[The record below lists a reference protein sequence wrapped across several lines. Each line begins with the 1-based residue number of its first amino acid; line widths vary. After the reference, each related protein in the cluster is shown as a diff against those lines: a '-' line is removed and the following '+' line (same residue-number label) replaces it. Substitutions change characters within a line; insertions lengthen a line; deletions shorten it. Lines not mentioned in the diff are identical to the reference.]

1 MPMRL
6 RASHLATASLITLLA
21 AAPALAQQDV
31 TVTNITSGDGY
42 QLSVPTVVATG
53 TTLTEA
59 QIRRIFTGDF
69 SSVAGAL
76 AELDARDISIPE
88 MTLTYE
94 VPAADGQ
101 PPQQATVVYRD
112 FRLTDVI
119 DGVAASTSLGE
130 STVQSGDMMTMTM
143 GPMTTGTFDIGA
155 LMGFYG
161 LGAPAAS
168 EEFKT
173 VYSDFTF
180 AGATLAAGPDFA
192 CTIGPAT
199 VERFEARPLRSD
211 MMAFTKLA
219 MEAEAA
225 EDDEVPPETVRKFV
239 DFYVDILTA
248 FRSTPSLAEGFECS
262 GKVDEGNAIQVS
274 SGAIQVGGFDPGI
287 YPYLSV
293 DNLHFAMEGTTPGMI
308 MLENFTWKNMD
319 FNGPIA
325 AIQAATSLEE
335 AWFEANWRKLVPAI
349 EGLSLA
355 GLSLDVPNPEGGE
368 NIKASLGA
376 FDVTLADYVN
386 GLPANLSIS
395 TEHLLI
401 DVPDAE
407 EGKMLRALGVTQ
419 LDLSQDIQL
428 RWDRAANTIIVD
440 SISIADEQLGSI
452 KLSGVLGNATEQLFA
467 EDNNIALVAAMGLT
481 VQELTFDLD
490 DRGLSTLLV
499 GIGAAEQGQDPVV
512 MRVGMAGLAQA
523 MLLGLVG
530 TTPEAMAASEQVA
543 NFIKTNP
550 QLVLTLRATTD
561 GGLPLPLLMAAADD
575 PSVLAGQIAIEATAS
590 GTPRPA
596 DQPLALP
603 QGGMTS
609 DDDMADEM
617 EGTEDGASDED
628 GAAPDDGEMS
638 ESQDGKRSLKN

>member
-6 RASHLATASLITLLA
+6 RASHLATASLITVLA

-42 QLSVPTVVATG
+42 QLSVPSVVATG

-69 SSVAGAL
+69 SAVAGAL
-76 AELDARDISIPE
+76 SELDARDISIPE

-94 VPAADGQ
+94 VPAVEGQ
-101 PPQQATVVYRD
+101 PAQQATVVYRD
-112 FRLTDVI
+112 FRLTDVV
-119 DGVAASTSLGE
+119 DGVAASASVGE

-143 GPMTTGTFDIGA
+143 GPMTTGTFDVGA

-161 LGAPAAS
+161 LGGAAAAS
-168 EEFKT
+168 DVFKT

-180 AGATLAAGPDFA
+180 EGATLSAGPDFA

-225 EDDEVPPETVRKFV
+225 EDDEVPPETVRKLI
-239 DFYVDILTA
+239 DFYIDILTA

-262 GKVDEGNAIQVS
+262 GKDDKGNAVQVS
-274 SGAIQVGGFDPGI
+274 SGAMEVGGFEPGI

-293 DNLHFAMEGTTPGMI
+293 NDLHFALEGTTAGMV
-308 MLENFTWKNMD
+308 MLENFTWKNMN

-325 AIQAATSLEE
+325 AIQAAPSLEE
-335 AWFEANWRKLVPAI
+335 EWFEANWRNLVPAI

-376 FDVTLADYVN
+376 FDITLGDYVN

-395 TEHLLI
+395 TEHLLVE
-401 DVPDAE
+401 VPDAE

-419 LDLSQDIQL
+419 LDLSQDIKL
-428 RWDRAANTIIVD
+428 RWDRAASTIIVD
-440 SISIADEQLGSI
+440 AISIADEKLGTI

-481 VQELTFDLD
+481 LQEITFELD

-499 GIGAAEQGQDPVV
+499 GIGAAEQGQDPTV

-561 GGLPLPLLMAAADD
+561 GGLPLPLLMAAAED

-590 GTPRPA
+590 GAPRPA
-596 DQPLALP
+596 DQPLAMP
-603 QGGMTS
+603 QGGMMS

-617 EGTEDGASDED
+617 EGTDDAGAEE
-628 GAAPDDGEMS
+628 EMS
-638 ESQDGKRSLKN
+638 ESQDDKRSLKN